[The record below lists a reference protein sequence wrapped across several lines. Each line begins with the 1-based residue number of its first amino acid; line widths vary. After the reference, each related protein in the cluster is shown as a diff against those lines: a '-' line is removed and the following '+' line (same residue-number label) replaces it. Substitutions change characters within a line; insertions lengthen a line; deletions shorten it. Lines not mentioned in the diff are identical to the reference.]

1 LAADTNHSNF
11 AFSKALLEYVFW
23 LQHMAYSWI
32 QPHFLT
38 ILIALSVL
46 PSALWGGPFVTATMA
61 ILAILSF
68 FLTRS
73 RVKEVETLKESNRS
87 LHEQLTRTQK
97 LCSVD
102 ELSAGIAHEINNPL
116 GIMAQEIQWIAHLL
130 KKVPSGDVQERT
142 DLTESLG
149 VISQQIDRCKE
160 IVNKLL
166 SVAREM
172 KPVIQ
177 RVDVNDLIE
186 RITVIVE
193 KDAHIK
199 KIRISKKFQQAPP
212 PVHSDPPLLRQ
223 VILNLLV
230 NATQAIETEGEITVS
245 TQSLDGK
252 SVVITVEDTGCGIP
266 GEILDKIFTPFFS
279 TKPPGQGTG
288 MGLALCRG
296 IIERLEGSI
305 SVNSELGKC
314 TAFTIRLPAEG
325 GQAGA
330 AR

>member
-1 LAADTNHSNF
+1 
-11 AFSKALLEYVFW
+11 
-23 LQHMAYSWI
+23 MPYSWI
-32 QPHFLT
+32 QPHLLT
-38 ILIALSVL
+38 ILIGLSVF
-46 PSALWGGPFVTATMA
+46 PSALWSGPILAATMA
-61 ILAILSF
+61 VLAILSF
-68 FLTRS
+68 FLTRG
-73 RVKEVETLKESNRS
+73 RAREVEILRENNRA
-87 LHEQLTRTQK
+87 LQEQLTRTQK

-130 KKVPSGDVQERT
+130 KKVPPSDAQEMA
-142 DLTESLG
+142 DLKESLG
-149 VISQQIDRCKE
+149 VISQQVDRCKE

-186 RITVIVE
+186 HIALIVE
-193 KDAHIK
+193 KEACLK
-199 KIRISKKFQQAPP
+199 KITISKKFQQDLP
-212 PVHSDPPLLRQ
+212 PVYSDPPLLRQ

-230 NATQAIETEGEITVS
+230 NATQAIETAGEITVS

-252 SVVITVEDTGCGIP
+252 SIEITVKDTGCGIP

-305 SVNSELGKC
+305 SVTSEVGKC
-314 TAFTIRLPAEG
+314 TAFTVRLPIER